1 MSAGPPDIVVD
12 YSAAWTQVSIGD
24 DIDSWAPAAAEQLWA
39 ATGQPYSDLDV
50 TLLSTQLGLLAR
62 GAFVVPCFGAF
73 IFCPD
78 LSRGPRAVVRLN
90 ALRYAAGFADEE
102 IVEELLLPDAQQLLR
117 PEVEHLAGA
126 GLRRLR
132 IRQRAYTDEDRTV
145 ADYIAYVV
153 PFEEGAWAL
162 SVSFP
167 DPRDA
172 ERWLP
177 ELDALSA
184 GVQLQATL

>member
-1 MSAGPPDIVVD
+1 VSAGPPDIVVD

-39 ATGQPYSDLDV
+39 AAGQPYS
-50 TLLSTQLGLLAR
+50 
-62 GAFVVPCFGAF
+62 VVPCFGAF

-102 IVEELLLPDAQQLLR
+102 IIEELLLPDAQQLLR